1 MATLLIIDDDS
12 TVRDILQDLLSATH
26 ECHTADRAEQAIEYL
41 QIETYDVIVT
51 DISMPGLGGFE
62 LLKLIKENH
71 PATPVI
77 IISGQLELDEEAFTG
92 LGAFAFFS
100 KPLVLHEVEDAIT
113 RAIAYHQKM
122 GEQIR
127 SES

>member
-12 TVRDILQDLLSATH
+12 TVREILKDLLSATH
-26 ECHTADRAEQAIEYL
+26 ECHTADRVEQAIEYL
-41 QIETYDVIVT
+41 QIETYDVIIT

-62 LLKLIKENH
+62 LVKLIKENH

-77 IISGQLELDEEAFTG
+77 VISGQVEKEDESFTA

-100 KPLVLHEVEDAIT
+100 KPLRLEEVEDAIA
-113 RAIAYHQKM
+113 RAIAHHQKM
-122 GEQIR
+122 EKQIQ
-127 SES
+127 SGT

>member
-12 TVRDILQDLLSATH
+12 TVREMLQDLLSTTH

-51 DISMPGLGGFE
+51 DIAMPGLGGFE
-62 LLKLIKENH
+62 LMNIIKENH

-77 IISGQLELDEEAFTG
+77 LISGQLELDAESFTE

-100 KPLVLHEVEDAIT
+100 KPFLLEEVEAAVV

-122 GEQIR
+122 EEQIR
-127 SES
+127 SGS

>member
-113 RAIAYHQKM
+113 RAIAYRQKM
-122 GEQIR
+122 AEEIG
-127 SES
+127 SGS

>member
-12 TVRDILQDLLSATH
+12 TVREMLQDLLSTTH

-51 DISMPGLGGFE
+51 DIAMPGLGGFE
-62 LLKLIKENH
+62 LMNIIKENH

-77 IISGQLELDEEAFTG
+77 LISGQLELDAESFTE

-100 KPLVLHEVEDAIT
+100 KPFLLEEVEAAVV
-113 RAIAYHQKM
+113 RAIAYH
-122 GEQIR
+122 
-127 SES
+127 